1 MWLTGDREK
10 LLGENDDDAP
20 FQDPFGSIVCGGRAA
35 GWEAEGSAAD
45 SLGVERNWIFIQ
57 GGAAEPLGVV
67 GGDMR
72 DFLRGEKF
80 RNVLPG
86 VAELPSAGEV

>member
-10 LLGENDDDAP
+10 LLGENDDDVP
-20 FQDPFGSIVCGGRAA
+20 FQDPFGSIVCGGCAA
-35 GWEAEGSAAD
+35 GCEAEGSAAEI
-45 SLGVERNWIFIQ
+45 LGVERNWIFIQ
-57 GGAAEPLGVV
+57 GGAAESLGVV

-72 DFLRGEKF
+72 DFLRGDKI
-80 RNVLPG
+80 RNFLPG

>member
-10 LLGENDDDAP
+10 LLGDNDDVP
-20 FQDPFGSIVCGGRAA
+20 FQDPFGSIVCGVGRAA
-35 GWEAEGSAAD
+35 GCEAEGSVAD
-45 SLGVERNWIFIQ
+45 FLGVERNWTFIQ
-57 GGAAEPLGVV
+57 GGAAEPVGVV

-72 DFLRGEKF
+72 DFLRGEKL